1 MSEVT
6 PPPPPAVPPTPP
18 PPGAAPQQGKGKAV
32 AALVLGIVSV
42 ALCLYWFISV
52 PAGIIAIV
60 LGLQARKQGI
70 APGMALG
77 GLITGVIG
85 TVFGLLLLILGLAGG
100 GLDGYCDDNPD
111 SPFCTTQ

>member
-42 ALCLYWFISV
+42 ALCLYWFISAQSRRV
-52 PAGIIAIV
+52 N
-60 LGLQARKQGI
+60 
-70 APGMALG
+70 
-77 GLITGVIG
+77 GVE
-85 TVFGLLLLILGLAGG
+85 
-100 GLDGYCDDNPD
+100 
-111 SPFCTTQ
+111 